1 MQRNRWLFL
10 LFAASAS
17 AQTQLTIYNQ
27 NFAVVKEQRVL
38 NVQRGVNEIRLTDI
52 TAHLEPDSVILR
64 DLQHDGALQILEQ
77 NYESDPLSE
86 SLLLSKSEGK
96 VVDFEITNPQTGEK
110 RIVKGR
116 VIRSGYVPHL
126 EAFQTFGQQ
135 YANSQ
140 QMMSSPT
147 GGGQPII
154 EVDGKVQFSLPGQ
167 PVFSGL
173 DPAAF
178 LKPTLLWRLMADSAG
193 AHPAEFSYMTGG
205 MVWAATYNAVAAEKG
220 DAFDLTGWVTLQNA
234 SGKDFEN
241 TSIKLMAGDVARAQ
255 LQSPPRVLF
264 ATDAATVQSQSAQ
277 VTEKAFDEYHLYTL
291 PRPTTLLDR
300 EIKQVEFLRAPN
312 VPGRRLYIY
321 EGFTP
326 DPGWFGN
333 TYNTYNQV
341 NYAGTTNTKV
351 RTELEFKN
359 SEANH
364 LGMPLPAGVIKL
376 YRRDSDG
383 RNEFIG
389 ESAID
394 HTPKDEIKRLYIGNA
409 FDLAGERRQTNFVN
423 GNMNG
428 QQTMDESF
436 EIKVRNHK
444 NEPVE
449 VRVDELLYRGMSWEI
464 AAHSMDFT
472 KLNSRA
478 IEFRPTI
485 PPNGEAVITYTVHY
499 RW

>member
-1 MQRNRWLFL
+1 MPKFHWLGVIL
-10 LFAASAS
+10 ATSAL
-17 AQTQLTIYNQ
+17 AQTQVTIYNQ

-38 NVQRGVNEIRLTDI
+38 NVQKGVNEIRLTDI

-64 DLQHDGALQILEQ
+64 DLQRGGALQILEQ

-116 VIRSGYVPHL
+116 VIRSGYVPHVD
-126 EAFQTFGQQ
+126 AFQTFGQQ

-140 QMMSSPT
+140 QMMASPM

-154 EVDGKVQFSLPGQ
+154 EVDGKTQFSLPGQ

-178 LKPTLLWRLMADSAG
+178 LKPTLLWRLMSDTAG
-193 AHPAEFSYMTGG
+193 PHQAEFSYITGG
-205 MVWAATYNAVAAEKG
+205 MAWSATYNAVAAEKG

-255 LQSPPRVLF
+255 LQTPPRVAF
-264 ATDAATVQSQSAQ
+264 ATAAVMVQPAE

-300 EIKQVEFLRAPN
+300 EIKQVEFLRALN
-312 VPGRRLYIY
+312 VAGHRLYVY

-341 NYAGTTNTKV
+341 NYAGTPNTKI

-394 HTPKDEIKRLYIGNA
+394 HTPKDETTRLYVGNA

-428 QQTMDESF
+428 QQTMDETF

-444 NEPVE
+444 TEPVE
-449 VRVDELLYRGMSWEI
+449 VRVDELLYRGMAWEI
-464 AAHSMDFT
+464 TAHSMDFI
-472 KLNSRA
+472 KLSSRG